1 MSKDTNTNKGDNVK
15 PMTLAEVLAK
25 HGVSVE
31 TTRDGF
37 RVKNKGKN
45 KG

>member
-1 MSKDTNTNKGDNVK
+1 MSKDTNTNKEDSVK
-15 PMTLAEVLAK
+15 PLTLAEVLAK

-37 RVKNKGKN
+37 RVKKQGKG
-45 KG
+45 